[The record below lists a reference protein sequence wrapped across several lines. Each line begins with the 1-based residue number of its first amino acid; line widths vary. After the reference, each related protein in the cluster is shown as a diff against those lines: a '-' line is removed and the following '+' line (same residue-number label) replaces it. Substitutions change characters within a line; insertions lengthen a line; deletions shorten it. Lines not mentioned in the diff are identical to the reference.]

1 MEKVRLSCEGS
12 LVTHLWGKEER
23 EMFPDEKSESLR
35 VDFSMM
41 MMNTE
46 QMTDFYLHNI
56 ERTRRVR
63 C

>member
-1 MEKVRLSCEGS
+1 
-12 LVTHLWGKEER
+12 
-23 EMFPDEKSESLR
+23 MFPDEKSDESLR

-56 ERTRRVR
+56 E
-63 C
+63 

>member
-1 MEKVRLSCEGS
+1 MK
-12 LVTHLWGKEER
+12 R